1 MYPLRYLTN
10 HLAVL
15 PASPPYQTQLHS
27 NTQVLSVVAGEQ
39 KLGRITKD
47 SMRGRIQEKMRHLRS
62 KYREALKDDAMQ
74 QAFDTIWSDWNNEQA
89 AMIYAGE
96 VSALDLLNLTGVL
109 SNRRDLENL
118 RKRVETLENKR
129 SPQ

>member
-1 MYPLRYLTN
+1 MAEEL
-10 HLAVL
+10 
-15 PASPPYQTQLHS
+15 
-27 NTQVLSVVAGEQ
+27 

-74 QAFDTIWSDWNNEQA
+74 EAFDTIWGDWNNEQA

-118 RKRVETLENKR
+118 RRRVETLENKR